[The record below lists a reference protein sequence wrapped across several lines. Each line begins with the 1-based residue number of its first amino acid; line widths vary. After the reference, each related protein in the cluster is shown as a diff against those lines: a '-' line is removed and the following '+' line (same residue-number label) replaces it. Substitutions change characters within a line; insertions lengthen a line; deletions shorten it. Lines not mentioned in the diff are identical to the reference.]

1 MFLASPA
8 QTVIRDSQGQKI
20 PRLLSA
26 IRHGKTNNLIECF
39 GVCNNLTMKTV
50 WVSRPPAR
58 AACLIAA
65 LEKHHL
71 RGWHYPAFIIAD
83 LEKNDALVQF
93 AEAVENYHAIIFI
106 TAEAVLRCRHYL
118 PPQKSSAAPIFPH
131 RRRHAATNGIMQLC
145 GGGSCGL

>member
-1 MFLASPA
+1 M
-8 QTVIRDSQGQKI
+8 
-20 PRLLSA
+20 LSA

-39 GVCNNLTMKTV
+39 GVCHNLTMKTV
-50 WVSRPPAR
+50 WVSRPPSRAACLIAARGR

-93 AEAVENYHAIIFI
+93 AEAVEN
-106 TAEAVLRCRHYL
+106 
-118 PPQKSSAAPIFPH
+118 
-131 RRRHAATNGIMQLC
+131 
-145 GGGSCGL
+145 